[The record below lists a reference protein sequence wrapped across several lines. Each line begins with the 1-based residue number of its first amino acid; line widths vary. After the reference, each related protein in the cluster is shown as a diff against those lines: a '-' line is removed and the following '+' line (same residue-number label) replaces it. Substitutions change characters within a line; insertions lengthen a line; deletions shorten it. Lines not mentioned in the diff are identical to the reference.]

1 MKLTSKKPVS
11 FQGERGAFSEAAV
24 FHLFGNSA
32 ETKPTPSFQDVFEE
46 VKNGKCE
53 YGVVPVENTLGGI
66 VYQVWDLLNEYE
78 LNIIGETTI
87 KIEHC
92 LISNPSTKLTDIK
105 KVYAHYQAALQCNN
119 FLGKHKDWVVENAYD
134 TAGSAKIVKSILGKE
149 KMTTAAIASERA
161 ANIFEMKILKKNIQD
176 SNRNYTRF
184 IVISKEPRSNT
195 GNKFTSVLSIK
206 HKHGTLLEILKIADK
221 HKINL
226 TSIHSRPNKDRPFQ
240 YNFFLE
246 GVFSKN
252 SISNFFSEMK
262 KKCEI
267 FKPLGIY
274 KSNLRI

>member
-1 MKLTSKKPVS
+1 MRLNSEKSVA
-11 FQGERGAFSEAAV
+11 FQGEHGAFSEMAV
-24 FHLFGNSA
+24 FGIFGKSA
-32 ETKPTPSFQDVFEE
+32 TTKPSLYFQDVFEE
-46 VKNGKCE
+46 VKNGECE

-92 LISNPSTKLTDIK
+92 LISNPNIKLTDIK
-105 KVYAHYQAALQCNN
+105 KVYAHYQAALQCSN
-119 FLGKHKDWVVENAYD
+119 FLNKHKDWTVENAYD
-134 TAGSAKIVKSILGKE
+134 TAGSVKIVKNILGEE
-149 KMTTAAIASERA
+149 KFTGAAIASERA

-176 SNRNYTRF
+176 SNENYTRF
-184 IVISKEPRSNT
+184 VIISKKPHSNT

-206 HKHGTLLEILKIADK
+206 HEPGALLEILKITNK

-226 TSIHSRPNKDRPFQ
+226 TSIHSRPNKNKAFQ

-246 GVFSKN
+246 GIFNKNISK
-252 SISNFFSEMK
+252 FFSEIR

-274 KSNLRI
+274 KSNLKT